1 MFHIHINM
9 IFVTVMIL
17 SILLHPARI
26 GILLPLLLLAPIF
39 WNLSFLD
46 SPILIPTVP
55 LFRYRDNTG
64 IYNLPFPLRKTLF
77 TKNRFKLLKGFFNYP
92 GLGELLPKQ
101 PDRLGIRHS
110 AAQPKSQKPH
120 KRKPVKNLILGRFI
134 RKIIQGLQDKHLK
147 HHNNIVGL
155 CSRIALFIPGSE
167 RFQSRSKTI
176 PRNHLVQFHKRVAVF
191 VKFFKSIL
199 PIKRPSCIMGLLVSS
214 VV

>member
-101 PDRLGIRHS
+101 PDRLGVRNVISQR
-110 AAQPKSQKPH
+110 QVQKSH
-120 KRKPVKNLILGRFI
+120 KREAIPNLELRLLI
-134 RKIIQGLQDKHLK
+134 RKIVQRLKNQDLEH
-147 HHNNIVGL
+147 
-155 CSRIALFIPGSE
+155 
-167 RFQSRSKTI
+167 
-176 PRNHLVQFHKRVAVF
+176 
-191 VKFFKSIL
+191 
-199 PIKRPSCIMGLLVSS
+199 
-214 VV
+214 